1 MCEYFCK
8 FELCEL
14 KLWCFVAQYWV
25 FAHVLFC
32 NHFCCRL
39 KFGESLNR
47 VFKDDAIP
55 SPLLVSY
62 FQYASISISNL
73 RSMDLF
79 RTYVHSIDLRN
90 IKKTEDPS
98 TQLEFS
104 PHRHASILNSSKDQ
118 AIYSIT
124 LNSTAL
130 MVYINRREQ
139 GVIVYPLELWA
150 GRK

>member
-25 FAHVLFC
+25 FAPVLFC

-62 FQYASISISNL
+62 SQYASISISNL
-73 RSMDLF
+73 QSMDLF
-79 RTYVHSIDLRN
+79 RTYVQMYMWN
-90 IKKTEDPS
+90 IKKIEDVS
-98 TQLEFS
+98 TQLELS
-104 PHRHASILNSSKDQ
+104 PHRHASILNGSTDQ